1 MKIKKL
7 LIAIIPLCI
16 LLGISAIL
24 FAICY
29 KKTDDIN
36 KFMNKDTISA
46 LWYEVN
52 DQKEINNKLNTLKS
66 QKKYTFKDAYVELN
80 PYKISPLS
88 AIIIFNTNKEESIQ
102 VYINDEFVTTTDET
116 KEHIIPIYGLY
127 EDYNNQV
134 KLVKGEEEVT
144 YEIKTDKSNI
154 NYPLNVEIA
163 TEEINNQDIYF
174 TVSSYETYLTGWD
187 KTGKLRFYLTEDNRM
202 DVEFLDNGHFII
214 GVTQDQTREQFVGF
228 VEMDYLGKIY
238 NYYTLENGYSFEF
251 QILSNGNYMLA
262 GGNEAIYMDEQVVYE
277 LDPKTGNKASEINL
291 SEIILQIDPNFNK
304 KYLGAAAIRNGFY
317 YDETTKELLVSFREI
332 STIFSFN
339 YETKQLNW
347 IFTDPNNQE
356 FQNDVWKNYFVK
368 LRSGRYPLGQHTP
381 QITKDGKIAFFN
393 NGYDRYNIAIM
404 KNQSDLTND
413 LMSAYSSVEIY
424 DIDSYKNAR
433 LIYSYDENKS
443 LFSIKYGLFRVL
455 ENDNK
460 LMNFGYVLTDEYRN
474 GNNSVIE
481 SESNIDSMYTLILE
495 LNSKNEVIFR
505 ATSEEGKYRV
515 FKHYFYNEITNS
527 TNVSELNIFNTIKDE
542 SLKESNYKKHNLD
555 VATEWIYDLTFTKN
569 TFTSNY
575 EIKAD
580 DEIVFLFVN
589 KIGKV
594 YEMTYKEKDNTK
606 LKRVFNLELPNG
618 EYAMFIKI
626 NDNIYN
632 TQKNYSFEK

>member
-1 MKIKKL
+1 
-7 LIAIIPLCI
+7 
-16 LLGISAIL
+16 
-24 FAICY
+24 
-29 KKTDDIN
+29 
-36 KFMNKDTISA
+36 MNKDTISA

-52 DQKEINNKLNTLKS
+52 DQKEINNKLNTIKS

-134 KLVKGEEEVT
+134 KLVKVEEEVT

-277 LDPKTGNKASEINL
+277 LDPKTGNKVSEINL

-381 QITKDGKIAFFN
+381 QITKDGEIAFFN

-527 TNVSELNIFNTIKDE
+527 SNVSELNIFNTIKDE

-594 YEMTYKEKDNTK
+594 Y
-606 LKRVFNLELPNG
+606 
-618 EYAMFIKI
+618 
-626 NDNIYN
+626 
-632 TQKNYSFEK
+632 